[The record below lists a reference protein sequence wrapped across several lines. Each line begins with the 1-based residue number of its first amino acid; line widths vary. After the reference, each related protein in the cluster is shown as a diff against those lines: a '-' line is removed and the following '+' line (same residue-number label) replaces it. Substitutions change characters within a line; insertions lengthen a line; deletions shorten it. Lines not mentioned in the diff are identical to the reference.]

1 MQGRTDHLPGHGSRT
16 KLSWSENSTQT
27 FAEKPLAVR
36 VHCSQEE
43 IPRGGCND
51 PVSIAGRY
59 SGTGVRMESVVDRL
73 GDSAS
78 RPAHLGPSTGW
89 SPSTMQVPYRGYRV
103 RSAAQEGLRVAS
115 KTRAVVGTFG
125 GVATVC
131 RGH

>member
-36 VHCSQEE
+36 QEE

-59 SGTGVRMESVVDRL
+59 SGAGVRMESVVDRL

-78 RPAHLGPSTGW
+78 RPAHLGPR
-89 SPSTMQVPYRGYRV
+89 QVGV
-103 RSAAQEGLRVAS
+103 RAPCKCHTVATEFVQQLRKDSALRV
-115 KTRAVVGTFG
+115 TRGPW
-125 GVATVC
+125 
-131 RGH
+131 